1 VPTPIPNIWQMQ
13 SRGDV
18 DGLIETLSHPEPAAR
33 KGAAAALR
41 VLGAWQAVPALEAA
55 LMLERDWQSHA
66 AIAAAIKY
74 LDRDVHIE
82 AMVKNRDVRGII
94 KMLNSPKPED
104 LLIACQALATIGDR
118 QATESLVMVFRNPM
132 LPNRARLAAAEALLK
147 LESAPAVVTLLG
159 ALRRDDW
166 QVRRN
171 AAAVLGQLQATWAAE
186 PLIKALDDP
195 NPVVRRTA
203 AAALRRIGTP
213 EAVKAASAFETVQAR
228 LAAQEAAHQ
237 RSLAQELDAEIT
249 PRKTSQI
256 PIPPPVRKT
265 GPHPAAQSTPPQ
277 SGTPAPSTAMVSP
290 TPENEKADIYIGP
303 SDKLYEKP
311 PEEPKPRIEAIP
323 IPERRTDPIVSPA
336 KPQPALNNNAANSA
350 SNSTAGS
357 AISDISADATQP
369 VRPNSSSPQGDS

>member
-1 VPTPIPNIWQMQ
+1 MQ

-18 DGLIETLSHPEPAAR
+18 EGLIETLSHPEPAAR

-94 KMLNSPKPED
+94 KMLNSPKLED
-104 LLIACQALATIGDR
+104 LLIACQALAAIGDR
-118 QATESLVMVFRNPM
+118 QAAEPLVMVFRNPM
-132 LPNRARLAAAEALLK
+132 LPNKARLAAAEALLK

-171 AAAVLGQLQATWAAE
+171 AAAVLGQLQATWASE

-213 EAVKAASAFETVQAR
+213 EATKAAQAFETVQAR

-237 RSLAQELDAEIT
+237 RSMVQEPDIEIT

-256 PIPPPVRKT
+256 PIPPSVRKT
-265 GPHPAAQSTPPQ
+265 GGHPAVQSAPAQAA
-277 SGTPAPSTAMVSP
+277 PAM
-290 TPENEKADIYIGP
+290 PESEKPDLYIGP
-303 SDKLYEKP
+303 DKPYEKP
-311 PEEPKPRIEAIP
+311 HEKPMEQPQPRIEAIP
-323 IPERRTDPIVSPA
+323 IPERRIDPIVSPA
-336 KPQPALNNNAANSA
+336 SALAAPNNNATGAAVGGNASPVTTTAQAAPPVSPNASA
-350 SNSTAGS
+350 PQDENRPDNSNSG
-357 AISDISADATQP
+357 
-369 VRPNSSSPQGDS
+369 